1 MNHVLQRLL
10 LLVALCLTANLAT
23 PSGAAADDYELEEG
37 YSLLFNGKD
46 LTGWE
51 LGFCPPGTKPNDE
64 NLAGKTTSNNKVF
77 HVADGLLVAT
87 GKGLRAIYTTK
98 EFNKDFHLKLEF
110 RTPADNKRNNSGVF
124 IRGPQLQI
132 DGTNVGGLTNV
143 FKNVKNFKEGD
154 WNEIDITVNGR
165 EAICK
170 CNGEPVGKAMKIPA
184 TGTIGLQSEIGKFEF
199 RRIRIKETP

>member
-1 MNHVLQRLL
+1 MTSAFRWLL
-10 LLVALCLTANLAT
+10 LPAIFCLTANLAT
-23 PSGAAADDYELEEG
+23 PSSAAADDLKLEAG

-110 RTPADNKRNNSGVF
+110 RTSADNKRNNSGVF
-124 IRGPQLQI
+124 IRGPQLQL
-132 DGTNVGGLTNV
+132 DGTNTGGLTNV
-143 FKNVKNFKEGD
+143 FKNIKNFKEGD
-154 WNEIDITVNGR
+154 WNEIDINVKER

-170 CNGEPVGKAMKIPA
+170 CNGEQVGKAMKVPA